1 MAKEKEKLI
10 EVTAE
15 EILKR
20 LRKAL
25 KEIMEEIDEALPDEE
40 ETEEKDPSQMDVKE
54 YEAWRKEG
62 GGK

>member
-1 MAKEKEKLI
+1 MPDKEKFI

-15 EILKR
+15 EILRR

-40 ETEEKDPSQMDVKE
+40 EEKGKDPSQMTHAE
-54 YEAWRKEG
+54 YERWREEG

>member
-1 MAKEKEKLI
+1 MPDKEKFI

-40 ETEEKDPSQMDVKE
+40 ETEEKDPSQMTHAE
-54 YEAWRKEG
+54 YERWREKG